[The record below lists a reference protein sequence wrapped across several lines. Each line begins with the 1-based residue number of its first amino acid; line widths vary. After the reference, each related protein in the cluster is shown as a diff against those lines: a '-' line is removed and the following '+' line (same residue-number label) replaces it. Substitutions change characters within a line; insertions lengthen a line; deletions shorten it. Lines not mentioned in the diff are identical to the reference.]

1 MMDLRPANSHLL
13 FRFLAK
19 SYPGSC
25 PTALG
30 PAACAASPAAA
41 PAAGY
46 ETRQPQ
52 EADGNPCCVLNP
64 APRQPAEQAADG
76 VHLNLPQLRAE

>member
-1 MMDLRPANSHLL
+1 MMDLRPANSLLL
-13 FRFLAK
+13 FRFLTK

-30 PAACAASPAAA
+30 PAVCAASPAAA

-64 APRQPAEQAADG
+64 
-76 VHLNLPQLRAE
+76 LRGNRLSKPPTVVLSRTS